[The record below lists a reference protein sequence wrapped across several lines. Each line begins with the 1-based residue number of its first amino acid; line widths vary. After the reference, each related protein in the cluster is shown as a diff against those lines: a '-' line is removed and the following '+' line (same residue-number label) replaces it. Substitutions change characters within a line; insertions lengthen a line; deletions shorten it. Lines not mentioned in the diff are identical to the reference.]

1 MERLAGATPNDCVD
15 GASEGSGE
23 WPPGLWRIAGFGGCE
38 VGEAIDMGRYGDVP
52 EALPDEKRWW
62 ESEC

>member
-1 MERLAGATPNDCVD
+1 MIALMGRVRGVV
-15 GASEGSGE
+15 SGHR
-23 WPPGLWRIAGFGGCE
+23 GCGGWRDFGGCE